1 MPVIFTQVQ
10 DQEFARAELL
20 TNIAY
25 LKTNADKLSIKTKLH
40 AYALV
45 LDAIQEYLEAEEDLR
60 LASKNGHPS
69 DHVIEAAMAVGE
81 ET

>member
-45 LDAIQEYLEAEEDLR
+45 LDAIQEYLEAEEDL
-60 LASKNGHPS
+60 S

>member
-1 MPVIFTQVQ
+1 MPVIFTQV
-10 DQEFARAELL
+10 ETKNSPAPNSSPTSRISRRTRISSAV
-20 TNIAY
+20 
-25 LKTNADKLSIKTKLH
+25 KTKLH

-45 LDAIQEYLEAEEDLR
+45 LDAIQEYLEAESLR

-69 DHVIEAAMAVGE
+69 NKETAMAVGE